1 MDLVIIGGGPA
12 GMSAAIYASLLGMD
26 FVILEA
32 EEPGGLTNQAKSIE
46 NFLGF
51 RGKSG
56 RAIIETFLSDL
67 YLQGVEIKYP
77 EPVNDVDFVSEIK
90 MVKTVAGKYQA
101 KMVILA
107 TGTRFLGLSKTMGI
121 EGEKEFLGK
130 GLSYC
135 PECDGPLF
143 KGKDVMV
150 VGSAY
155 DAFFLKGLAGKTYYL
170 GPIPEKEEKQISR
183 ELLVANEIVYLEG
196 KVEKIEGKDFL
207 EKVVVNGKAI
217 PLEGLF
223 ITSREVGSEL
233 FKKVGIE
240 TDEDGYIKVD
250 RRMRTNIPGIFA
262 AGDITGEPWQIA
274 KSLGEGAT
282 AALSAYQFLTGKAMH
297 DLGWSLIK

>member
-12 GMSAAIYASLLGMD
+12 GMSAGIYASLLGLD
-26 FVILEA
+26 FIILEA

-56 RAIIETFLSDL
+56 KAIIETFLSDL
-67 YLQGVEIKYP
+67 ALQGVKIKYP
-77 EPVNDVDFVSEIK
+77 EPVNDIDLVSEAK
-90 MVKTVAGKYQA
+90 TVKTVSDKYQA
-101 KMVILA
+101 KTVILA

-150 VGSAY
+150 IGSAY
-155 DAFFLKGLAGKTYYL
+155 DAFFMKGLAGKTYYL

-183 ELLVANEIVYLEG
+183 ELLKANEIDYLEG
-196 KVEKIEGKDFL
+196 KIERLEGKDFL
-207 EKVVVNGKAI
+207 EKVIVDGKAI

-233 FKKVGIE
+233 FQKVGIE
-240 TDEDGYIKVD
+240 TDGDGYIKVD
-250 RRMRTNIPGIFA
+250 RKMKTSIPGVFA

-282 AALSAYQFLTGKAMH
+282 AALSVYHFLTGKAMH
-297 DLGWSLIK
+297 DLGWSLMK